1 MLFAAIYTPRE
12 SWTEEAQKRSL
23 ALFSNWQP
31 PFEFKANYSRSDG
44 RGGIAIIESDDAAA
58 VLEGV
63 STFTPF
69 FDFELTP
76 IVDIESAV
84 PVFSRVNEWRDAI
97 G

>member
-1 MLFAAIYTPRE
+1 MLFAAIYTARN
-12 SWTEEAQKRSL
+12 WTEESQKRSL
-23 ALFSNWQP
+23 ALFTNWQP

-63 STFTPF
+63 STFTPY
-69 FDFELTP
+69 FDFEVTP
-76 IVDIESAV
+76 IVDIETAV
-84 PVFSRVNEWRDAI
+84 PVFSRVNEWRDSV